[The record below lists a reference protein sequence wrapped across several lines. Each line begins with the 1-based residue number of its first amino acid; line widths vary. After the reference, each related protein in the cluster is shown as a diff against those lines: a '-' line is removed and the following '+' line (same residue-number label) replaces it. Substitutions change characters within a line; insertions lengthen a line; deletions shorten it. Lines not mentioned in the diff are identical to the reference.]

1 MVQQA
6 LPEVTVIQVPREPS
20 ELPGLLSRLGFFDSV
35 IYSEEDRKRN
45 DFYLSQVQRTQL
57 KRSHLNLE
65 DFYRTLSMRLT
76 VYNVGQAEIARV
88 AQLTQRTN
96 QFNMTTRRY
105 TESDIKQFCEDG
117 ESLVCAYRLEDRF
130 GDNGI
135 ISVVIIKKGEESWY
149 LDTFLMS
156 CRVIGRTVETAIL
169 SLVAQEASKANAVL
183 MVADFLPT
191 KKNIPAKDVYPQH
204 GFKKVE
210 EDSEH
215 IRYEAKLR
223 DLDFCTPEWFEV
235 VCVTANNT

>member
-1 MVQQA
+1 
-6 LPEVTVIQVPREPS
+6 
-20 ELPGLLSRLGFFDSV
+20 
-35 IYSEEDRKRN
+35 
-45 DFYLSQVQRTQL
+45 
-57 KRSHLNLE
+57 
-65 DFYRTLSMRLT
+65 
-76 VYNVGQAEIARV
+76 
-88 AQLTQRTN
+88 
-96 QFNMTTRRY
+96 MTTRRY

-135 ISVVIIKKGEESWY
+135 ISVVIIKKGEKSWY

-223 DLDFCTPEWFEV
+223 DLDFCTPEWFDV
-235 VCVTANNT
+235 VCVIANNT